1 MQHPLEFI
9 PNQYRRRIFF
19 TLLIL
24 TLILFGV
31 FSILD
36 IPLRTPAAPNGI
48 VSFELART
56 VGQANAIT
64 SEWKRSS
71 LLLSAV
77 AGQANPDIVNI
88 PYAFAAFGLGL
99 DYLCMPVYA
108 FALAFGTWL
117 PAGPHGG
124 WPKSLGAVAGYGAFA
139 AAVFDA
145 VENYAL
151 FQILL
156 GRLYSPY
163 PELAFYC
170 AVTKFGLLFFGLIYL
185 LWAWFL
191 TNRRA
196 RENLALCDLHS
207 HFRAGHCFF
216 LAQW

>member
-31 FSILD
+31 FSFLD

-48 VSFELART
+48 VSFELAGT

-77 AGQANPDIVNI
+77 SGQANPDIINI
-88 PYAFAAFGLGL
+88 PYIFAIFGLGL
-99 DYLCMPVYA
+99 DYLFMPVYA
-108 FALAFGTWL
+108 LALALGTL
-117 PAGPHGG
+117 LAAGQYGG
-124 WPKSLGAVAGYGAFA
+124 WLKSLGAAAGYGAFA

-156 GRLYSPY
+156 GRVFSPY

-170 AVTKFGLLFFGLIYL
+170 AVTKFGLLIFGLIYSL
-185 LWAWFL
+185 GAWCL
-191 TNRRA
+191 PNRRA
-196 RENLALCDLHS
+196 RENLAL
-207 HFRAGHCFF
+207 
-216 LAQW
+216 